1 VQALAWHA
9 TALKKLPWPA
19 ESLRVGW
26 MAHVVPFHR
35 STRVVDPAWAVPF
48 RFPTAV
54 QADADVQDTAA
65 SRPPGAGLGV
75 DWIDQPVPFQRSASG
90 PTGFPELSVRNPT
103 TVHAD
108 GEVHA
113 TPVRRLPGDPVGTGT
128 VCRCQRAPSHRSEKI
143 PTGAPELLKAVPAA
157 MHDEPEVQLTP
168 SSHFASRDELL
179 TELVI
184 DAYDDLADALRAAT
198 SDVPSRRPRA

>member
-1 VQALAWHA
+1 MRQPAPVHRSARVSGPALVRYSPTAVQALAVHA
-9 TALKKLPWPA
+9 TPLKKLPWPA
-19 ESLRVGW
+19 ESFRVGW
-26 MAHVVPFHR
+26 TAHVVPFHR

-75 DWIDQPVPFQRSASG
+75 DWIDQPVPFHRSARG
-90 PTGFPELSVRNPT
+90 AAGLPELSVENPT
-103 TVHAD
+103 AVHAD

-113 TPVRRLPGDPVGTGT
+113 TPVKRLPGAPVGIGA

-143 PTGAPELLKAVPAA
+143 PTGAPELLNSVPAA
-157 MHDEPEVQLTP
+157 MHDDPDAQLT
-168 SSHFASRDELL
+168 ASR
-179 TELVI
+179 
-184 DAYDDLADALRAAT
+184 AA
-198 SDVPSRRPRA
+198 PAAP